1 MFHPGS
7 GFGQPV
13 ACFLESSLELH
24 EAFVSSLPVQH
35 LAGRAGL
42 GTGKG
47 LGQPN
52 QPGRKILENLGKL
65 DDLLS
70 HAAFAQANSRK
81 I

>member
-1 MFHPGS
+1 MFHRGS
-7 GFGQPV
+7 GFRQPV

-35 LAGRAGL
+35 LAGHAGL
-42 GTGKG
+42 DWANPT
-47 LGQPN
+47 N
-52 QPGRKILENLGKL
+52 QVEKYWKTMENWMIC